1 MFTGDIEA
9 ANASCSVTGN
19 SVRVLQ
25 ALARQKGR
33 HQETHRHPQV
43 GRLTNQC
50 TVNVL
55 ETTNNRYVAEVTGNN
70 GKLLIKIGRGS
81 YDPSAKGYSTSDKVA
96 GNALYSIWTK
106 VAIKNLESQV
116 AQLSFSP
123 DGGTY
128 VGGVKVTMDVA
139 NAKDFNNPEVVYTTD
154 GSIPSLTNGTH
165 ALLAQHLTSLPT
177 PNSRQWWWP
186 TAKSC
191 RASRRQT
198 ISHR

>member
-1 MFTGDIEA
+1 M
-9 ANASCSVTGN
+9 
-19 SVRVLQ
+19 RVLQ
-25 ALARQKGR
+25 ALARQKDAIKKLIAIR
-33 HQETHRHPQV
+33 KSV
-43 GRLTNQC
+43 GLTNQC

-81 YDPSAKGYSTSDKVA
+81 YDPSAKGYSTADKVA

-128 VGGVKVTMDVA
+128 TDGVKVTMDVA
-139 NAKDFNNPEVVYTTD
+139 NARISTILRLSTLPTAQFLRSPTAHMRLQAQLWT
-154 GSIPSLTNGTH
+154 SI
-165 ALLAQHLTSLPT
+165 PT
-177 PNSRQWWWP
+177 PNSRLW
-186 TAKSC
+186 
-191 RASRRQT
+191 
-198 ISHR
+198 